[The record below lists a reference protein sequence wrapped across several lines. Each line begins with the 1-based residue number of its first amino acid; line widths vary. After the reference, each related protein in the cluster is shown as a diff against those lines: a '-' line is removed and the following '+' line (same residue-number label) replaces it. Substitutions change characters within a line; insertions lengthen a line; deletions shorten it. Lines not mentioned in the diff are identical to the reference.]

1 MNWKSFYLGAAVGI
15 VGGYVTKEILTQKTN
30 ISPER
35 VLGAVK
41 KNLQPKGQILGSWI
55 HMEAEPYDKN
65 QMTYRVYKGGISQN
79 TDGDIQQYEFIA
91 DAQTGTLLDLTPFS
105 S

>member
-1 MNWKSFYLGAAVGI
+1 MNWKSFFLGAAVGI

-30 ISPER
+30 VSPER

-41 KNLQPKGQILGSWI
+41 KHLQPKGSILGSWI

-65 QMTYRVYKGGISQN
+65 QMTYIVYKGGISQN
-79 TDGDIQQYEFIA
+79 TDGNIQQYEFIA
-91 DAQTGTLLDLTPFS
+91 DAQTGTLLDLIPFS
-105 S
+105 T